1 MNDVNNDDV
10 HNNDVKRDD
19 GMIIRHATMADLD
32 ALAGV
37 EAECF
42 PPAEAATREDI
53 RDRLAV
59 YPDHFWLLFDRNG
72 SVDGKID
79 GNIDMDSA
87 DGRLVS
93 FVNGMVTDTP
103 DLADDMYAD
112 ASLHDD
118 HGAWQMIFGVNTIP
132 AYRRR
137 GYASRV
143 IRHAADEARAQGRRG
158 MVLTCKTGK
167 IAFYARLGFVDEGLS
182 SSTHG
187 GVPWHQMRLTF

>member
-1 MNDVNNDDV
+1 MNDVNRDDVENDDV
-10 HNNDVKRDD
+10 NSGD

-53 RDRLAV
+53 RHRLAV

-72 SVDGKID
+72 AADGNVDGNVGANSTD
-79 GNIDMDSA
+79 D
-87 DGRLVS
+87 RLVS

-103 DLADDMYAD
+103 DLVDDMYAD

-137 GYASRV
+137 GCASRV
-143 IRHAADEARAQGRRG
+143 IRHAADEARTQGRRG
-158 MVLTCKTGK
+158 MVLTCKTEK

>member
-1 MNDVNNDDV
+1 MNDVNRDDVENDDV
-10 HNNDVKRDD
+10 NSSD

-72 SVDGKID
+72 AADGNID
-79 GNIDMDSA
+79 GNIDVDSA

-137 GYASRV
+137 GCASRV
-143 IRHAADEARAQGRRG
+143 IRHAADEARDQGRRG